1 MYLMAL
7 SNGLDADLLK
17 DMTVGNTIDYII
29 ESHELHKQSDIDDK
43 KDKVRMAVQQDFDN
57 F

>member
-7 SNGLDADLLK
+7 SNGLDAELLK

-29 ESHELHKQSDIDDK
+29 ESHELHKQSDKDNK
-43 KDKVRMAVQQDFDN
+43 KDKVRIANQQDFDN